1 MKTRKDI
8 YQIDPS
14 AYTGMIALE
23 KYLQNSLLEPLHIEL
38 IKIRA
43 SQLNGCGYCL
53 DLHNQDALKLGADPR
68 KLLAIAAWRETE
80 LFSAE
85 QRVILQ
91 LTEEVTFISEK
102 GITDHTYLEAHA
114 LFDEL
119 YVAQLVMCAV
129 TINAWNRIA
138 IATHKKAK

>member
-1 MKTRKDI
+1 MSTRKNI
-8 YQIDPS
+8 YDLDPA

-23 KYLQNSLLEPLHIEL
+23 KYLHDSLLQPLHIEF

-53 DLHNQDALKLGADPR
+53 DLHNQDAIKKGADLR
-68 KLLAIAAWRETE
+68 QLLAIAAWRETE

-85 QRVILQ
+85 EQLILQ
-91 LTEEVTFISEK
+91 LTEEITFISAQGVTDETYNK
-102 GITDHTYLEAHA
+102 GQE
-114 LFDEL
+114 LFGDI
-119 YVAQLVMCAV
+119 YFAQLLMCAI

-138 IATHKKAK
+138 VATHKKAI

>member
-1 MKTRKDI
+1 MSTRKNI
-8 YQIDPS
+8 YDLDPA

-23 KYLQNSLLEPLHIEL
+23 KYLHDSLLQPLHIEF

-53 DLHNQDALKLGADPR
+53 DLHNQDAIKKGADLR
-68 KLLAIAAWRETE
+68 QLLAIAAWRETE

-85 QRVILQ
+85 EQLILQ
-91 LTEEVTFISEK
+91 LTEEITFISAQGVTDETYNK
-102 GITDHTYLEAHA
+102 GQE
-114 LFDEL
+114 LFGEI
-119 YVAQLVMCAV
+119 YFAQLLMCAI

-138 IATHKKAK
+138 VATHKKAI